1 MRFTQL
7 ELEWLWRLA
16 KEIFVVSGVRLLVVV
31 KYLLKEID
39 QNAFACV
46 VCECLSLRKNLLH

>member
-1 MRFTQL
+1 M